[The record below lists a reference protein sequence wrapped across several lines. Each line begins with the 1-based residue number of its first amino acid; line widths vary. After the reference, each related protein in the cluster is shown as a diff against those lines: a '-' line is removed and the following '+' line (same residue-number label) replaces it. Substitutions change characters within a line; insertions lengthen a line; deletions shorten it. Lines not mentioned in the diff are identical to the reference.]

1 VEEQPNKG
9 LRARVIWVVSE
20 RGTSVV
26 AIGEVYRT
34 RGAAFLRLA
43 LARTGDLDRAHDAL
57 HEGFARAIKSRG
69 SFCGQGSL
77 EAWIARCVIN
87 AAHDARQFP
96 KHDVHRDRIG
106 DEPALA
112 ERMIAREAVA
122 QLPQRQRDALFL
134 RHYLELSYAEI
145 AEAMELGVGTVSA
158 TLHAARA
165 ALAEALR
172 EAV

>member
-1 VEEQPNKG
+1 
-9 LRARVIWVVSE
+9 VSE
-20 RGTSVV
+20 QGASVV
-26 AIGEVYRT
+26 AIEEVYRA

-43 LARTGDLDRAHDAL
+43 LARTGDPDRAHDAL

-69 SFCGQGSL
+69 SFSGRGSL

-87 AAHDARQFP
+87 AAHDARRFRED
-96 KHDVHRDRIG
+96 DVDVDRIG
-106 DEPALA
+106 DEPGIG

-122 QLPQRQRDALFL
+122 QLPQRQRDVLFL
-134 RHYLELSYAEI
+134 RHYLGLSYAEI
-145 AEAMELGVGTVSA
+145 GEAMKLEVGTVSA
-158 TLHAARA
+158 TLHAARG